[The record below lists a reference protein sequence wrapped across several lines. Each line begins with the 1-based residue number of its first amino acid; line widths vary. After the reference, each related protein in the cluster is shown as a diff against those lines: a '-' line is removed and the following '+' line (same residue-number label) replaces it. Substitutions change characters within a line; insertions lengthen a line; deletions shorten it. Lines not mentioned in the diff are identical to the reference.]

1 MVSRSEYHGIVVVD
15 KPAGMTSHDVVNVAR
30 KLFQTK
36 RIGHTGTL
44 DPDATGV
51 LVLCL
56 GQATRLAEYLSA
68 SQKHYHA
75 EVTFGITT
83 NTQDAS
89 GEILHK
95 RDASD
100 LTRETVDAVLPR
112 FRGNIQQIPPMV
124 SAVHYQGKRLYEL
137 AREGITVERA
147 PRTVEISHL
156 EMTHWQPGDNPTAT
170 LEITCST
177 GTYIR
182 TLAADIGDAVETGAI
197 MATLRRLWVGDSQH
211 HFALENAS
219 TLDQLQ
225 ERAATEAL
233 AEIVLSMRLA
243 VASWTQ
249 AILTPEQVTEIKMGR
264 FLPLDAV
271 TFDVKSDAD
280 APIALLDEAGTV
292 CALGKIEADT
302 LRPVKVLLEQ

>member
-1 MVSRSEYHGIVVVD
+1 MASRSEYHGIVVVD

-68 SQKHYHA
+68 SQKHYRA
-75 EVTFGITT
+75 DVTFGIVT

-95 RDASD
+95 RDASA
-100 LTRETVDAVLPR
+100 LTRDTVDAVLSR
-112 FRGNIQQIPPMV
+112 FRGKIQQMPPMV
-124 SAVHYQGKRLYEL
+124 SAVHHQGKRLYEL
-137 AREGITVERA
+137 AREGVTVERA
-147 PRTVEISHL
+147 PRTIEISHL
-156 EMTHWQPGDNPTAT
+156 KMTQWQSGANPTAT

-211 HFALENAS
+211 HFVLENAS
-219 TLDQLQ
+219 TLEQLR
-225 ERAATEAL
+225 ERADARTL
-233 AEIVLSMRLA
+233 AEIVLPMRAA

-249 AILTPEQVTEIKMGR
+249 VVLTPEQVERIRMGQFVPHSEIELSTP
-264 FLPLDAV
+264 FVEETPL
-271 TFDVKSDAD
+271 
-280 APIALLDEAGTV
+280 ALLDEHGNL

-302 LRPVKVLLEQ
+302 LRPMKVLLEQ